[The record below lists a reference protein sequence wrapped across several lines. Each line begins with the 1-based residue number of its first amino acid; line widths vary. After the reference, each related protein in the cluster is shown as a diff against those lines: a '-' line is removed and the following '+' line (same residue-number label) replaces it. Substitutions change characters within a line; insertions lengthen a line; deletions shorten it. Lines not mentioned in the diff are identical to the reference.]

1 MAEEE
6 NVFLEIR
13 KNSGG
18 IFNRGFSDN
27 RSIGETQGGNITKL
41 LESSPTNW
49 QGTVNLGKGRHPD
62 VQYASGPFEALTR
75 KTDTDVFVENAPYYA
90 AIAGTS
96 LFGGAVIGGA
106 AAGLTEGLALP
117 VIAKG
122 AIDTSA
128 FLLGA
133 TGTGMAAQA
142 GLGTVGVNDAT
153 QQDRAFSP
161 GAMVAAQTLP
171 TAALFGN
178 LAMPKTLGEV
188 AGAGIFGGTVAGHS
202 LITGA
207 FDPNRTT
214 GQVAADAALEGVEGL
229 AFGLFARPTSLGK
242 PILRAGHYVGQ
253 NNPIYKG
260 AVKSIYTDNGR
271 AGTWD
276 NSHGR
281 GGIGPSPTGGVT
293 GYEPAKPEGDGTIG
307 VPVIY
312 GHPNKPQP
320 TGVGPAGAPEL
331 PRMVPTAS
339 GRGDSTNY
347 DPARGTITVTS
358 AQPDGTAKV
367 TVYTNMGG
375 QKLKSEGPYAKSPDV
390 FSVSFDQFGN
400 VISPNGPQD
409 AGLAPPNWSENAA
422 ANEAAATAAK
432 RAAARKKWQE
442 ESVTVAD
449 AVVPPKPAKPPEPV
463 VPPKPAEQPAAAP
476 EVKPVVPPVAAT
488 ESTGPVVHV
497 KPVAPKPQIAEVPL
511 GPDGSSLPYD
521 HPEMRAWSAAYD
533 AGLPERQAWDAKW
546 QATHWPNGS
555 PKPASYVEGTP
566 EYAER
571 LAREEQR
578 EKDKEAA
585 KPPTTLNDVSL
596 PEGHV
601 RPYPS
606 VNPAE
611 QKIWTEKFGKTHEL
625 DGTPLSEAERLRM
638 AGSTSTEDA
647 KPKDPTDDP
656 MFIPLKEGHVRPYP
670 EAGSAPGA
678 QETWV
683 QMHGKTHNL
692 DGTPIADTKPKRPK
706 VKVDDLLPPGS
717 QPEVNPEKK
726 PLPMPTTPLVVDA
739 YNEQLAKKT
748 LNSVQIEG
756 KNPIVSEL
764 GLNQAEALLK
774 ISKRKIAAF
783 IGGNQIDTYGYATEL
798 ADLRKLSARIKEL
811 KAQGWGEGEAPRA
824 EVAPVAPALAPATR
838 EELLAGTRPMRDA
851 PKEVT
856 EGLTPEERKT
866 YLANRAAVLE
876 GRPVTPPVAAS
887 GEVVVAATATET
899 SAVETAVKPG
909 TAVDTPT
916 QAADKVENEI
926 ERLIDLGDTKTA
938 GDVHRKV
945 IKTLQELAE
954 HAKDVKPYTT
964 KEQAITTSRVTRGKI
979 SVMIDG
985 VEAATIEKAVG
996 RGKGGKIYLKPNK
1009 LGREKGLIS
1018 LDWKSMNQTSD
1029 MDMKEETTVTEWV
1042 EGAVRAEEKRNNDP
1056 RRYVVRIP
1064 GDGTFSIKQD
1074 VKAVETLLQQV
1085 RSQGPSAWQG
1095 IVSKT
1100 PPRKETPRFKP
1111 FSAVIPAQER
1121 KLLVEMIRDEKS
1133 LLENTTSEQP
1143 EGPDGRTRAEIEQ
1156 NVTSLQEALR
1166 NANGPTTEEN
1176 SKTQAI
1182 PDPQGRKNVLV
1193 QSAVVGERDETDKI
1207 VPVDR
1212 DNPNGIPRG
1221 GIMNPKPLELE
1232 SPGGPSTESWPA
1244 YQLALEQEGAKNV
1257 YILRL
1262 PGTEAIEDKHGFK
1275 GVIRGML
1282 TIKFKKGENGGVIP
1296 VLGSHISETLHKK
1309 TITKDGVTT
1318 DASWRG
1324 PRYDTPHWQAWRI
1337 VEFYPDVAE
1346 IPDRNMFMRDPRY
1359 SGNLAQNGGKE
1370 FLQIENT
1377 AAAKKQFIQELLSN
1391 LKVRIPSDFTRE
1403 GMTMGE
1409 DGKPTLFINEA
1420 EMIKAREAELAKKE
1434 IPKPEDASPKEMT
1447 VAEHW
1452 QVEKDREEA
1461 AQKVRTPIASEAP
1474 EGAKSKAQI
1483 QAEAKVEGAKRYGAS
1498 GVRFNIG
1505 GPKNP
1510 DSFGGEIRGEKG
1522 VVVASTSENWNE
1534 KDLKLIKDYLSADAA
1549 VLRNMGYPK
1558 FYFNSHISG
1567 EDSNWVSAPVPAANG
1582 NFLVY
1587 ELNPAGSGA
1596 KGNSH
1601 NRTSRLF
1608 RRLVNSDG
1616 VQVGSMTEIYR
1627 GELVGM
1633 TTTSMAADG
1642 KPKFQV
1648 PAAFHAMMAAAQ
1660 DSLASRQMTEGQV
1673 NYSGDVT
1680 NPNPLN
1686 KRIALS
1692 GAIHEDLKV
1701 FEENE
1706 LSIPG
1711 LRDKMEVFNGLNG
1724 GESVNSAIVQF
1735 MGDPNES
1742 TAAMLA
1748 SQLQTNALY
1757 AAADAR
1763 SLIDQMAA
1771 QMGLADGTYALV
1783 SEPHSDDLYPIM
1795 KAHKIYPTEAQLMLK
1810 WIEAGYQ
1817 RIIYEIGKH
1826 DEDTGEELPDK
1837 VPAML
1842 NGKPRML
1849 PNGKPMMIN
1858 NPMKWNA
1865 PVAQWMDAETF
1876 AVRDKD
1882 GNVTFMPKPHQVV
1895 GPNAAMSRWFPAGV
1909 VSAPRPEGVQPR
1921 AILINDAPG
1930 TGKTLQMLMSAVLYR
1945 QHLMKLIADPSSP
1958 WFGAKLQPVLIVTQN
1973 AQIIQNA
1980 FRGDAEMAKINL
1992 NGKFTEKGF
2001 EPDEY
2006 ELLPDGGRIL
2016 KGNSWIDIATYNSIK
2031 PIEEKVFQFEKDGK
2045 TPIMVDAFVRD
2056 EDGEIMKGPDGK
2068 GMPAYD
2074 PVKVDKDGIPVR
2086 LKEQAFKLLAVGP
2099 PKKGYGRWGV
2109 VMFDESHN
2117 MKNQTSGRSDAGFEI
2132 MAQAQHVM
2140 LASGTPI
2147 DKPTQLGPLL
2157 GMLLDVPITSI
2168 AEELGMRLTEEKR
2181 DERVT
2186 HIKRVEGSDIV
2197 LERPTLNFGSVPWD
2211 NPTELDT
2218 YFANLFLKLKMLRD
2232 RAGKGGAILRR
2243 STKYFGIENIWMDP
2257 SDTMHEAGRDLL
2269 MKMHEWWYNEMAASA
2284 EGGGSLNL
2292 NVRTLKGMML
2302 FEMKRAAALAKCQL
2316 PGTIW
2321 NPGSEPLGASKL
2333 LLEEL
2338 AEGRKVILTM
2348 DTSNEYGL
2356 ADTDKIRKFRGLKDE
2371 TGARLSYESEYVLWS
2386 KFLTERGIRFGI
2398 IKGGIKTSEREA
2410 FVAEYQKNNPDLSV
2424 IIMTT
2429 QSGGTG
2435 LSIDDRH
2442 GVGGKSNPK
2451 KQYTPAELDK
2461 MKQIAAEEVE
2471 GEKIVSGS
2479 FPRTMIIVSSPWGGD
2494 VFIQAMGRTDRLL
2507 STTPS
2512 RIIVLTTGLS
2522 EGDDKLIGLVRLK
2535 TMAVEAMNNSVSKG
2549 DALMGAVIMDA
2560 GLEAGGVEGLAGG
2573 GVHPVKEMDG
2583 VEAAELTKE
2592 QKEVQSKFYKNKS
2605 KNILRRH
2612 RAMAMSVATANE
2624 EKIANAEKNKSSN
2637 RELKRWKESAS
2648 LAREYVQYLDD
2659 ISAKFLSGQI
2669 SDTAIITGEKEHS
2682 FEEFKKRK
2690 AKTRGE
2696 ESYEDEE
2703 GLVDDNNMTLSFPF
2717 GSSTIPAG
2725 QGPQIPLTKL
2735 SARGKVSRARK
2746 AIDGIYGLHHTI
2758 SGGKSVTPETL
2769 ERIEK
2774 TVVSIAQPYI
2784 KLNSEGKLADRELTA
2799 ILRMASDVS
2808 KLIYRYD
2815 FLINTGDKKLDVE
2828 YGGQMSF
2835 TGRAIMSNLTG
2846 MINGETVTNTAFHEI
2861 GHAIWESMPEAEKLL
2876 VIEELKLARTQWQQ
2890 GLEDTNPLK
2899 SVVFPTVNWL
2909 RGEGSEN
2916 YDWSG
2921 QLVKKPPVPYAN
2933 SKEYLESAG
2942 HPSAQAPFGP
2952 GVRFAN
2958 KLVGPQLVARAFKI
2972 AAKNAIL
2979 AGWTK
2984 SVPNIAEKASDLAPT
2999 ANRAIGN
3006 PGQYD
3011 ITETGSTPAERSTRA
3026 LVSLLQLAV
3035 VEDNKKAQEMMLNG
3049 VLVNVTSLK
3058 TGRVWNG
3065 TPVSLGKL
3073 LEWSEGGFGH
3083 FAVQKDGSLVFT
3095 TKGSVIMDSE
3105 GQPFISTR
3113 YSRPGMNSP
3122 EYLAESQYADMG
3134 ILQMNIPG
3142 KDIYTMFVK
3151 SFGKMSSS
3159 SRSGE
3164 GIFRGPE
3171 FLGQTN
3177 VLSSAPNS
3185 FTQFLNGVASKKLQ
3199 GYTYSMANVDEWTAH
3214 NAAELFEDFYT
3225 MQSKGNLSDLTA
3237 SITASLYVHANAN
3250 GLGGTVKGII
3260 AALVAGQ
3267 LEPSFAPENEFNV
3280 SGTHKHSQLAAKER
3294 QQAQQSG
3301 STSPPTDAQAVTDSN
3316 SMVPQYGPARRKL
3329 ESATEGLEA
3338 MATAFAQN
3346 TLDFAEI
3353 PQGSIFREWL
3363 ENVRRR
3369 KFKTGLPDR
3378 VTGTGIGYKFS
3389 HFYGTL
3395 IGQVE
3400 QIGQITK
3407 DPFVIELSSR
3417 LYPSGINTGINVR
3430 PSLVEE
3436 IHAHTMYQ
3444 NNKVNEIIERTL
3456 GDKIDNAK
3464 ENKIRTLKPD
3474 PHTLPGFRDALVEY
3488 ILKVHDPVYNRLERI
3503 QFEIDNNMGIS
3514 NKKLDAE
3521 MKLVGVTAATIK
3533 KHMAELRRLATIDA
3547 DSYGQPGSKY
3557 TNVAF
3562 GREADHFLGKYMGE
3576 TGVDKLFMDVGR
3588 CMVISQTS
3596 PEYAT
3601 RAQRFDPEVIACA
3614 DELSRRWAGEYLSWA
3629 QTQGNA
3635 LSEWGSSFL
3644 PRVVDSGIVSSY
3656 GTSSGEDFTLTAA
3669 KAIIEDNNHQRV
3681 KLPSTLKALVEDMS
3695 VSKLIV
3701 DEAML
3706 PHVSRQEVY
3715 DRFDTLPGEPDAP
3728 DWMLKRASGLFTGK
3742 TMASSFMGY
3751 DVSCRTLVEGRT
3763 PEVDEDG
3770 EQPETKQT
3778 TIAAHISV
3786 NLNLYKRELEREAR
3800 RVSGSIKRA
3809 MGIRQFKD
3817 EYEYVTRAINDL
3829 AESHK
3834 RKVLAGPISPNDA
3847 MAIAKK
3853 WRFRIDNRATGVQG
3867 GGETGYN
3874 DLISGQGGSLKRPDS
3889 GEMRLMDTEAADRI
3903 LDRFY
3908 IRDPRIVIPMYNQSV
3923 TSNLMIKKHIPEG
3936 FFNALHKSVVSNP
3949 NTARYW
3955 PELTY
3960 LIAKIAGVTPN
3971 HDSST
3976 ALRSLVALGSSA
3988 AFMPVTSMLQLT
4000 EAMPAGLHAPSG
4012 IASEQWFPKLLGL
4025 TKPGVFATADTL
4037 KIAFLKS
4044 TNSVIS
4050 ALTPLQTDVML
4061 PHADKFMYRLAERS
4075 GIIMSTLMD
4084 DLPMSSAD
4092 PRTRLGRF
4100 TDHMIQRYHQSGS
4113 ALATVTNMSRVAV
4126 LKANV
4131 LMLETTAD
4139 DILLRELARYG
4150 SQGLG
4155 ATGAPTVEE
4164 FVKLLKPHEIL
4175 LFRNLGI
4182 PDSELKSFLLHALST
4197 RAITDKDISKIPSHA
4212 IDAVLNSLIDSAYT
4226 EGNKSAELYSNAI
4239 NRLNF
4244 LTIQRSIPAN
4254 MSRLRG
4260 LVDRHVGVFPGS
4272 FMFFLTNFSS
4282 AYGRNVVL
4290 PSARLLTGG
4299 FTKGATV
4306 AKAGQQ
4312 EGIYRRGVY
4321 STDVAYPISKAST
4334 ALTMIPALAM
4344 LVASSTLV
4352 NYGTRM
4358 ARMKIRANPASTY
4371 IDQKEIPEMIFAAVD
4386 QTGWTANL
4394 SLPINITR
4402 ALRYERET
4410 AQIAAGPF
4418 FGGMAGVVDYART
4431 YYGDK
4436 NSPNTPTA
4444 ERAFAKQLYDM
4455 LLRPMAQV
4463 GLQALSPNSTVGDV
4477 FNFAMTQTM
4486 ALPAVRESFM
4496 RWFADDAGNQGQRVP
4511 VSKSD
4516 LEKAFNKG
4524 LINRQQLLEGIKRR
4538 ELYDSQY
4545 KKDKAQRE
4553 LNEDIQRR
4561 KEQKGK

>member
-1 MAEEE
+1 MSEEE
-6 NVFLEIR
+6 NVFLKIR
-13 KNSGG
+13 ENSGG
-18 IFNRGFSDN
+18 FFNRGYSDS
-27 RSIGETQGGNITKL
+27 RSTGETQGGNITKL

-49 QGTVNLGKGRHPD
+49 QGTVNLGSGKHPD
-62 VQYASGPFEALTR
+62 VQYAAGPFEALTR
-75 KTDTDVFVENAPYYA
+75 KTETDVLVENAPYYL
-90 AIAGTS
+90 AIGATS
-96 LFGGAVIGGA
+96 LYGGSVIGSA
-106 AAGLTEGLALP
+106 AAGLTEGLGLP
-117 VIAKG
+117 LIAKG

-133 TGTGMAAQA
+133 TATHGAAQKGLDLA
-142 GLGTVGVNDAT
+142 GIKDAT
-153 QQDRAFSP
+153 GQDKAFAP
-161 GAMVAAQTLP
+161 GPYQAAQFLP

-188 AGAGIFGGTVAGHS
+188 AGAGIFGTTVAGHS

-214 GQVAADAALEGVEGL
+214 GQVAADAALEGAEALG
-229 AFGLFARPTSLGK
+229 FGLFARPTSLGR
-242 PILRAGHYVGQ
+242 PILQAGHYTGQ
-253 NNPIYKG
+253 NNPIYRG
-260 AVKSIYTDNGR
+260 AVKNIYTDNGR

-281 GGIGPSPTGGVT
+281 GGIGPNTTGGVT

-375 QKLKSEGPYAKSPDV
+375 QKLKAEGPYAKSPDV

-400 VISPNGPQD
+400 VVSPNGPQEP
-409 AGLAPPNWSENAA
+409 GLTPPNWSENAA

-432 RAAARKKWQE
+432 RDATRKKWQE

-449 AVVPPKPAKPPEPV
+449 AVVPPEAAEPHKAAEPPKPA
-463 VPPKPAEQPAAAP
+463 PPKPAEPPVAATAP
-476 EVKPVVPPVAAT
+476 EVKPVVPPVVAT

-497 KPVAPKPQIAEVPL
+497 KPVAPRPQTPPVPV
-511 GPDGSSLPYD
+511 GTDGSPLSYD
-521 HPEMRAWSAAYD
+521 HPDMRAWGAAYE
-533 AGLPERQAWDAKW
+533 AQRPAMEAWDTKW
-546 QATHWPNGS
+546 QPTHWPDGT

-566 EYAER
+566 EHAER
-571 LAREEQR
+571 LAREEQ
-578 EKDKEAA
+578 EKKDKEIP
-585 KPPTTLNDVSL
+585 KPPITLNDVSL
-596 PEGHV
+596 P
-601 RPYPS
+601 
-606 VNPAE
+606 
-611 QKIWTEKFGKTHEL
+611 
-625 DGTPLSEAERLRM
+625 
-638 AGSTSTEDA
+638 EDA

-656 MFIPLKEGHVRPYP
+656 MFIPLKKGHVRPYP
-670 EAGSAPGA
+670 EDGAAPGA
-678 QETWV
+678 RETWV
-683 QMHGKTHNL
+683 QMHGKTHNF
-692 DGTPIADTKPKRPK
+692 DGSPIADVDKPTVPTVLPVSVPDPSTSTGFTAPTPVQRKRGVPAKPGLTAPILTTKEQ
-706 VKVDDLLPPGS
+706 DIES
-717 QPEVNPEKK
+717 QA
-726 PLPMPTTPLVVDA
+726 A
-739 YNEQLAKKT
+739 YLFQNFGENFDMAGGWDGLAKSGAKDKLKG
-748 LNSVQIEG
+748 LNSY
-756 KNPIVSEL
+756 SESDQEL
-764 GLNQAEALLK
+764 IKKRFNQFREELK
-774 ISKRKIAAF
+774 ISKEEANKLFNENAK
-783 IGGNQIDTYGYATEL
+783 L
-798 ADLRKLSARIKEL
+798 ADQADKALQTLIELRMAEGMDVSDIKEL
-811 KAQGWGEGEAPRA
+811 PEYKKLQAAAQDAGKKVKLKNSFEELQKRNRNNSFAEEDAAHILEEKPENRAWRYRDLLSQAQDDYKAVLDAKLKQLGIMSEDGKFESSSKPATSETKT
-824 EVAPVAPALAPATR
+824 APVAPIAPVEPALAPATR
-838 EELLAGTRPMRDA
+838 EELLAGTRPMKDA

-876 GRPVTPPVAAS
+876 GRPVTPPAS
-887 GEVVVAATATET
+887 TAGEVVVAATATET
-899 SAVETAVKPG
+899 SAVEAAVKPG

-916 QAADKVENEI
+916 QAADKVETEI

-945 IKTLQELAE
+945 INTLKELLEHSKTVEPL
-954 HAKDVKPYTT
+954 KDT
-964 KEQAITTSRVTRGKI
+964 KETAITTKHEKEREENVVVVNVGGKEMGVIKKIRTKQGNSIYLSTSKEGASRGLDNR
-979 SVMIDG
+979 SF
-985 VEAATIEKAVG
+985 EAAEQYITGSNEIHDAD
-996 RGKGGKIYLKPNK
+996 IDI
-1009 LGREKGLIS
+1009 IS
-1018 LDWKSMNQTSD
+1018 RYIKDKF
-1029 MDMKEETTVTEWV
+1029 
-1042 EGAVRAEEKRNNDP
+1042 DP

-1064 GDGTFSIKQD
+1064 GDGTFSIKQSSA
-1074 VKAVETLLQQV
+1074 AVESLLKNIS
-1085 RSQGPSAWQG
+1085 SQGPSAWQG

-1100 PPRKETPRFKP
+1100 PARRETPRVKK
-1111 FSAVIPAQER
+1111 FSETLTAGDKKELQELLESET
-1121 KLLVEMIRDEKS
+1121 KLLAEDNEFLIRRGISRSDVQEGIESIKKA
-1133 LLENTTSEQP
+1133 LAAKPASE
-1143 EGPDGRTRAEIEQ
+1143 ET
-1156 NVTSLQEALR
+1156 
-1166 NANGPTTEEN
+1166 
-1176 SKTQAI
+1176 SKTPAI

-1193 QSAVVGERDETDKI
+1193 QSAVVGERDKDTDRLQ
-1207 VPVDR
+1207 VVGVDAPGEIHKSGMK
-1212 DNPNGIPRG
+1212 NPE
-1221 GIMNPKPLELE
+1221 PLELE
-1232 SPGGPSTESWPA
+1232 SPGGPSTESWGA
-1244 YQLALEQEGAKNV
+1244 YILALEREGSKNV
-1257 YILRL
+1257 HIVRL
-1262 PGTEAIEDKHGFK
+1262 PGTKEGGKPYNMAITGFIS
-1275 GVIRGML
+1275 V
-1282 TIKFKKGENGGVIP
+1282 KFKKGKIGGVIP
-1296 VLGSHISETLHKK
+1296 VLNSVGLEDDNKRTN
-1309 TITKDGVTT
+1309 
-1318 DASWRG
+1318 
-1324 PRYDTPHWQAWRI
+1324 HWLNWKI
-1337 VEFYPDVAE
+1337 VEFYPEAVD
-1346 IPDRNMFMRDPRY
+1346 DRGGDYERWSRRDPRY
-1359 SGNLAQNGGKE
+1359 SGNLAEAGGKVFGEIQNSPESKKAFIARLFATFEVFVPSE
-1370 FLQIENT
+1370 FE
-1377 AAAKKQFIQELLSN
+1377 
-1391 LKVRIPSDFTRE
+1391 RE
-1403 GMTMGE
+1403 GATYGF
-1409 DGKPTLFINEA
+1409 DAKPTLYFNQSAMIEA
-1420 EMIKAREAELAKKE
+1420 EKAEMDALRGTT
-1434 IPKPEDASPKEMT
+1434 KPEDASPKEMT
-1447 VAEHW
+1447 VADHW

-1461 AQKVRTPIASEAP
+1461 AQKVRTPIAAEAP

-1483 QAEAKVEGAKRYGAS
+1483 QAESKVEGAKRYGAS

-1534 KDLKLIKDYLSADAA
+1534 KYLKLIKDYLSADAA

-1633 TTTSMAADG
+1633 TTTSLAADG

-1783 SEPHSDDLYPIM
+1783 SEPHSDDLYPTM

-1826 DEDTGEELPDK
+1826 NEDTGEELPDK
-1837 VPAML
+1837 IPAML

-1930 TGKTLQMLMSAVLYR
+1930 TGKTLQMLMAAVLYR
-1945 QHLMKLIADPSSP
+1945 QHLMKLIADPASP

-1980 FRGDAEMAKINL
+1980 FRGDSEMAKINL

-2031 PIEEKVFQFEKDGK
+2031 PVEEKVLQYEKDGK

-2068 GMPAYD
+2068 GMPAFD
-2074 PVKVDKDGIPVR
+2074 PVKIDKDGIPVR
-2086 LKEQAFKLLAVGP
+2086 LKEHAFKLLAVGP

-2117 MKNQTSGRSDAGFEI
+2117 MKNQESGRSDAGFEI

-2157 GMLLDVPITSI
+2157 GMLLDVPIGNI

-2232 RAGKGGAILRR
+2232 RAGRGGAILRR

-2269 MKMHEWWYNEMAASA
+2269 MKMHEWWYNEMAAAA
-2284 EGGGSLNL
+2284 EGGGSTNL

-2356 ADTDKIRKFRGLKDE
+2356 ADSDKIRKFRGLKNE
-2371 TGARLSYESEYVLWS
+2371 TGGRLAYESEYVLWS

-2429 QSGGTG
+2429 MSGGTG

-2535 TMAVEAMNNSVSKG
+2535 TMAVEAMNKSVSKG
-2549 DALMGAVIMDA
+2549 DALMGAVVMDA
-2560 GLEAGGVEGLAGG
+2560 GLEAGGDQLAAGG
-2573 GVHPVKEMDG
+2573 VNPVKEMDG

-2592 QKEVQSKFYKNKS
+2592 QKATQAAFYKNKS

-2637 RELKRWKESAS
+2637 RELKRWEDSAS

-2696 ESYEDEE
+2696 ESYEDED
-2703 GLVDDNNMTLSFPF
+2703 GLVDDNNMTVSLPF
-2717 GSSTIPAG
+2717 GSSVIPVG
-2725 QGPQIPLTKL
+2725 QGPQIPLAKL
-2735 SARGKVSRARK
+2735 SRRGKVSRARK

-2758 SGGKSVTPETL
+2758 SGGTSVTPETL

-2784 KLNSEGKLADRELTA
+2784 KLNSEGKLADGELTA

-2846 MINGETVTNTAFHEI
+2846 MINGETVTHTAFHEI
-2861 GHAIWESMPEAEKLL
+2861 GHAIWESMPEPEKLL
-2876 VIEELKLARTQWQQ
+2876 VIEELKKARVEWQQ

-2909 RGEGSEN
+2909 RGEAARTTTGRARRSRSRQSRTLIQKN
-2916 YDWSG
+2916 IWNL
-2921 QLVKKPPVPYAN
+2921 LVIQQREP
-2933 SKEYLESAG
+2933 
-2942 HPSAQAPFGP
+2942 PSAQEC
-2952 GVRFAN
+2952 
-2958 KLVGPQLVARAFKI
+2958 
-2972 AAKNAIL
+2972 
-2979 AGWTK
+2979 
-2984 SVPNIAEKASDLAPT
+2984 S
-2999 ANRAIGN
+2999 
-3006 PGQYD
+3006 
-3011 ITETGSTPAERSTRA
+3011 
-3026 LVSLLQLAV
+3026 SL
-3035 VEDNKKAQEMMLNG
+3035 
-3049 VLVNVTSLK
+3049 TS
-3058 TGRVWNG
+3058 
-3065 TPVSLGKL
+3065 
-3073 LEWSEGGFGH
+3073 WS
-3083 FAVQKDGSLVFT
+3083 
-3095 TKGSVIMDSE
+3095 
-3105 GQPFISTR
+3105 
-3113 YSRPGMNSP
+3113 
-3122 EYLAESQYADMG
+3122 
-3134 ILQMNIPG
+3134 
-3142 KDIYTMFVK
+3142 
-3151 SFGKMSSS
+3151 
-3159 SRSGE
+3159 
-3164 GIFRGPE
+3164 
-3171 FLGQTN
+3171 
-3177 VLSSAPNS
+3177 
-3185 FTQFLNGVASKKLQ
+3185 
-3199 GYTYSMANVDEWTAH
+3199 AH
-3214 NAAELFEDFYT
+3214 
-3225 MQSKGNLSDLTA
+3225 
-3237 SITASLYVHANAN
+3237 
-3250 GLGGTVKGII
+3250 
-3260 AALVAGQ
+3260 
-3267 LEPSFAPENEFNV
+3267 
-3280 SGTHKHSQLAAKER
+3280 
-3294 QQAQQSG
+3294 
-3301 STSPPTDAQAVTDSN
+3301 
-3316 SMVPQYGPARRKL
+3316 
-3329 ESATEGLEA
+3329 
-3338 MATAFAQN
+3338 
-3346 TLDFAEI
+3346 
-3353 PQGSIFREWL
+3353 
-3363 ENVRRR
+3363 
-3369 KFKTGLPDR
+3369 
-3378 VTGTGIGYKFS
+3378 
-3389 HFYGTL
+3389 
-3395 IGQVE
+3395 
-3400 QIGQITK
+3400 
-3407 DPFVIELSSR
+3407 
-3417 LYPSGINTGINVR
+3417 
-3430 PSLVEE
+3430 
-3436 IHAHTMYQ
+3436 
-3444 NNKVNEIIERTL
+3444 
-3456 GDKIDNAK
+3456 
-3464 ENKIRTLKPD
+3464 
-3474 PHTLPGFRDALVEY
+3474 
-3488 ILKVHDPVYNRLERI
+3488 
-3503 QFEIDNNMGIS
+3503 
-3514 NKKLDAE
+3514 
-3521 MKLVGVTAATIK
+3521 
-3533 KHMAELRRLATIDA
+3533 
-3547 DSYGQPGSKY
+3547 
-3557 TNVAF
+3557 
-3562 GREADHFLGKYMGE
+3562 
-3576 TGVDKLFMDVGR
+3576 
-3588 CMVISQTS
+3588 
-3596 PEYAT
+3596 
-3601 RAQRFDPEVIACA
+3601 
-3614 DELSRRWAGEYLSWA
+3614 SW
-3629 QTQGNA
+3629 
-3635 LSEWGSSFL
+3635 F
-3644 PRVVDSGIVSSY
+3644 
-3656 GTSSGEDFTLTAA
+3656 
-3669 KAIIEDNNHQRV
+3669 
-3681 KLPSTLKALVEDMS
+3681 
-3695 VSKLIV
+3695 
-3701 DEAML
+3701 
-3706 PHVSRQEVY
+3706 
-3715 DRFDTLPGEPDAP
+3715 
-3728 DWMLKRASGLFTGK
+3728 
-3742 TMASSFMGY
+3742 
-3751 DVSCRTLVEGRT
+3751 
-3763 PEVDEDG
+3763 
-3770 EQPETKQT
+3770 
-3778 TIAAHISV
+3778 
-3786 NLNLYKRELEREAR
+3786 
-3800 RVSGSIKRA
+3800 
-3809 MGIRQFKD
+3809 
-3817 EYEYVTRAINDL
+3817 
-3829 AESHK
+3829 
-3834 RKVLAGPISPNDA
+3834 
-3847 MAIAKK
+3847 
-3853 WRFRIDNRATGVQG
+3853 
-3867 GGETGYN
+3867 
-3874 DLISGQGGSLKRPDS
+3874 
-3889 GEMRLMDTEAADRI
+3889 
-3903 LDRFY
+3903 
-3908 IRDPRIVIPMYNQSV
+3908 
-3923 TSNLMIKKHIPEG
+3923 
-3936 FFNALHKSVVSNP
+3936 
-3949 NTARYW
+3949 
-3955 PELTY
+3955 PEL
-3960 LIAKIAGVTPN
+3960 
-3971 HDSST
+3971 
-3976 ALRSLVALGSSA
+3976 
-3988 AFMPVTSMLQLT
+3988 
-4000 EAMPAGLHAPSG
+4000 
-4012 IASEQWFPKLLGL
+4012 
-4025 TKPGVFATADTL
+4025 L
-4037 KIAFLKS
+4037 K
-4044 TNSVIS
+4044 
-4050 ALTPLQTDVML
+4050 
-4061 PHADKFMYRLAERS
+4061 
-4075 GIIMSTLMD
+4075 
-4084 DLPMSSAD
+4084 
-4092 PRTRLGRF
+4092 
-4100 TDHMIQRYHQSGS
+4100 
-4113 ALATVTNMSRVAV
+4113 
-4126 LKANV
+4126 
-4131 LMLETTAD
+4131 
-4139 DILLRELARYG
+4139 
-4150 SQGLG
+4150 
-4155 ATGAPTVEE
+4155 
-4164 FVKLLKPHEIL
+4164 
-4175 LFRNLGI
+4175 
-4182 PDSELKSFLLHALST
+4182 
-4197 RAITDKDISKIPSHA
+4197 
-4212 IDAVLNSLIDSAYT
+4212 
-4226 EGNKSAELYSNAI
+4226 
-4239 NRLNF
+4239 
-4244 LTIQRSIPAN
+4244 
-4254 MSRLRG
+4254 
-4260 LVDRHVGVFPGS
+4260 
-4272 FMFFLTNFSS
+4272 
-4282 AYGRNVVL
+4282 
-4290 PSARLLTGG
+4290 
-4299 FTKGATV
+4299 
-4306 AKAGQQ
+4306 
-4312 EGIYRRGVY
+4312 
-4321 STDVAYPISKAST
+4321 
-4334 ALTMIPALAM
+4334 
-4344 LVASSTLV
+4344 
-4352 NYGTRM
+4352 
-4358 ARMKIRANPASTY
+4358 
-4371 IDQKEIPEMIFAAVD
+4371 
-4386 QTGWTANL
+4386 
-4394 SLPINITR
+4394 
-4402 ALRYERET
+4402 
-4410 AQIAAGPF
+4410 
-4418 FGGMAGVVDYART
+4418 
-4431 YYGDK
+4431 
-4436 NSPNTPTA
+4436 
-4444 ERAFAKQLYDM
+4444 
-4455 LLRPMAQV
+4455 
-4463 GLQALSPNSTVGDV
+4463 
-4477 FNFAMTQTM
+4477 
-4486 ALPAVRESFM
+4486 
-4496 RWFADDAGNQGQRVP
+4496 
-4511 VSKSD
+4511 
-4516 LEKAFNKG
+4516 
-4524 LINRQQLLEGIKRR
+4524 
-4538 ELYDSQY
+4538 
-4545 KKDKAQRE
+4545 
-4553 LNEDIQRR
+4553 
-4561 KEQKGK
+4561 

>member
-1 MAEEE
+1 MSEDI
-6 NVFLEIR
+6 LDDLLKKIR
-13 KNSGG
+13 ETGETSFVPGPLDRGVTSQNPDGWQNLNIERVADRAKQ
-18 IFNRGFSDN
+18 GFSDA
-27 RSIGETQGGNITKL
+27 
-41 LESSPTNW
+41 
-49 QGTVNLGKGRHPD
+49 KGRTREIGGKVYLNPERTSYVPYYKD
-62 VQYASGPFEALTR
+62 ATDALLNPTAMNAFSR
-75 KTDTDVFVENAPYYA
+75 NAPYYA
-90 AIAGTS
+90 TIAATSLYGGGLVAAAGEGAAAIAGAGALGTS
-96 LFGGAVIGGA
+96 AMHIGGFLAGAGGTAYATQQGLGAMGFNGPTPYEQLTQAGPLAATATGIGLATFRPGLPGSMDLLKKQAVGGALFAGGVGIEEAGRAAIGKATGTDERPASKIIAEGALHMGEAFLFGVAMKPTVIGEGLIQAGRSTANAGNVLPSMIASSQFGGGLFRSGPSPLDIRGRIIPAREPGIVVNEDLTETFDPGSPARRVGDAPYVQQNTRGRGGVVLQNGVPVAGEMVPTTPAEPGQTGVSTQTQNSTLRPSKTGRGDMTSFDPATGAGLKIEVLPNGDVQYTLFTNLGGA
-106 AAGLTEGLALP
+106 ALK
-117 VIAKG
+117 AKG
-122 AIDTSA
+122 PYKDLPDQFRVGHHDMVRANFDA
-128 FLLGA
+128 R
-133 TGTGMAAQA
+133 MAASEAARQEA
-142 GLGTVGVNDAT
+142 VW
-153 QQDRAFSP
+153 RA
-161 GAMVAAQTLP
+161 
-171 TAALFGN
+171 
-178 LAMPKTLGEV
+178 
-188 AGAGIFGGTVAGHS
+188 AGAKAKTQSEV
-202 LITGA
+202 
-207 FDPNRTT
+207 PP
-214 GQVAADAALEGVEGL
+214 VPAA
-229 AFGLFARPTSLGK
+229 
-242 PILRAGHYVGQ
+242 
-253 NNPIYKG
+253 
-260 AVKSIYTDNGR
+260 
-271 AGTWD
+271 
-276 NSHGR
+276 
-281 GGIGPSPTGGVT
+281 
-293 GYEPAKPEGDGTIG
+293 
-307 VPVIY
+307 
-312 GHPNKPQP
+312 
-320 TGVGPAGAPEL
+320 
-331 PRMVPTAS
+331 
-339 GRGDSTNY
+339 
-347 DPARGTITVTS
+347 
-358 AQPDGTAKV
+358 
-367 TVYTNMGG
+367 
-375 QKLKSEGPYAKSPDV
+375 
-390 FSVSFDQFGN
+390 
-400 VISPNGPQD
+400 
-409 AGLAPPNWSENAA
+409 
-422 ANEAAATAAK
+422 EAAT
-432 RAAARKKWQE
+432 
-442 ESVTVAD
+442 
-449 AVVPPKPAKPPEPV
+449 PPPPA
-463 VPPKPAEQPAAAP
+463 PAP
-476 EVKPVVPPVAAT
+476 KPVVPPTA
-488 ESTGPVVHV
+488 PVVPPTV
-497 KPVAPKPQIAEVPL
+497 TPPAPPSVAPVVAPRTPAQQAYETTQQEERDAGRESQAAEANLIVAQAAHEVNPTSESSQNL
-511 GPDGSSLPYD
+511 ALARATSARALEKLERAQMAAEKAAQEKKLRDQDVEPRPKFGEPGSSEWAEKYERTHSDDGKRFNTEDQKRRGELLDVIDLENKFKKDNKIESPKAEDYSDKDLSAGRRRVIPLYELPVN
-521 HPEMRAWSAAYD
+521 
-533 AGLPERQAWDAKW
+533 LQERWKSMYGEKYNVDGYAKKYP
-546 QATHWPNGS
+546 AT
-555 PKPASYVEGTP
+555 PKPAPGVLADVPDPPAPVVTP
-566 EYAER
+566 SQE
-571 LAREEQR
+571 
-578 EKDKEAA
+578 
-585 KPPTTLNDVSL
+585 N
-596 PEGHV
+596 
-601 RPYPS
+601 
-606 VNPAE
+606 
-611 QKIWTEKFGKTHEL
+611 
-625 DGTPLSEAERLRM
+625 
-638 AGSTSTEDA
+638 
-647 KPKDPTDDP
+647 DP
-656 MFIPLKEGHVRPYP
+656 MWIPIPKGHVRPYP
-670 EAGSAPGA
+670 EDSSSPGA
-678 QETWV
+678 RETWV
-683 QMHGKTHNL
+683 QMHGKTHNF
-692 DGTPIADTKPKRPK
+692 DGTPIASVKPK
-706 VKVDDLLPPGS
+706 
-717 QPEVNPEKK
+717 
-726 PLPMPTTPLVVDA
+726 
-739 YNEQLAKKT
+739 
-748 LNSVQIEG
+748 
-756 KNPIVSEL
+756 
-764 GLNQAEALLK
+764 
-774 ISKRKIAAF
+774 
-783 IGGNQIDTYGYATEL
+783 
-798 ADLRKLSARIKEL
+798 
-811 KAQGWGEGEAPRA
+811 
-824 EVAPVAPALAPATR
+824 VAPAVAPATR
-838 EELLAGTRPMRDA
+838 EELLAGTRAMKDA
-851 PKEVT
+851 PKEVV

-866 YLANRAAVLE
+866 YIANRAAVLE
-876 GRPVTPPVAAS
+876 GRPVTPPAAAA

-899 SAVETAVKPG
+899 SAVEAAVKPD

-916 QAADKVENEI
+916 QAATKVGDEI
-926 ERLIDLGDTKTA
+926 ERLIDLGDAKTA

-945 IKTLQELAE
+945 INTLTELSEHVKTI
-954 HAKDVKPYTT
+954 KPYTS
-964 KEQAITTSRVTRGKI
+964 KEKKITSSRTGIGKV
-979 SVMIDG
+979 SLMLDD
-985 VEAATIEKAVG
+985 VEAATIKKVVKKSG
-996 RGKGGKIYLKPNK
+996 QTIYLIPNA
-1009 LGREKGLIS
+1009 LGRSKGI
-1018 LDWKSMNQTSD
+1018 DEITFKSKDDLRDINMAD
-1029 MDMKEETTVTEWV
+1029 EARVIKHFEDKIRKEESL
-1042 EGAVRAEEKRNNDP
+1042 NNDP
-1056 RRYVVRIP
+1056 RKYVIRIP
-1064 GDGTFSIKQD
+1064 GDGTFSVKQN
-1074 VKAVETLLQQV
+1074 ATAIETLLQQV

-1133 LLENTTSEQP
+1133 LLENTTSERP

-1176 SKTQAI
+1176 SKTPAI

-1193 QSAVVGERDETDKI
+1193 QSAVVGERDKDTDRLQ
-1207 VPVDR
+1207 VVGVDGPSEIHR
-1212 DNPNGIPRG
+1212 RGMQNPE
-1221 GIMNPKPLELE
+1221 PLELE
-1232 SPGGPSTESWPA
+1232 SPGGKSSESWVA
-1244 YQLALEQEGAKNV
+1244 YQSALEREGAKNV
-1257 YILRL
+1257 YIVRL
-1262 PGTEAIEDKHGFK
+1262 PGTKEGGKSYNMAITGF
-1275 GVIRGML
+1275 VS
-1282 TIKFKKGENGGVIP
+1282 IKFKKGQGGGVIP
-1296 VLGSHISETLHKK
+1296 VLNSVGSGNDNMS
-1309 TITKDGVTT
+1309 TK
-1318 DASWRG
+1318 
-1324 PRYDTPHWQAWRI
+1324 HWLNWKI
-1337 VEFYPDVAE
+1337 IEFYPEVTDNRAE
-1346 IPDRNMFMRDPRY
+1346 GAEKWIYGDPRY
-1359 SGNLAQNGGKE
+1359 SSNLAESGGKVFGE
-1370 FLQIENT
+1370 IENT
-1377 AAAKKQFIQELLSN
+1377 TEAKKAFVARLFATFEVL
-1391 LKVRIPSDFTRE
+1391 VPGGFERE
-1403 GMTMGE
+1403 DSTYGF
-1409 DGKPTLFINEA
+1409 DGKPTLYFNQSAMIEA
-1420 EMIKAREAELAKKE
+1420 EKAELAKKE

-1724 GESVNSAIVQF
+1724 GESINLAIVQF
-1735 MGDPNES
+1735 MGNPNES

-1763 SLIDQMAA
+1763 SLIDQMGA

-1826 DEDTGEELPDK
+1826 NEDTGEELPDK

-1865 PVAQWMDAETF
+1865 PVAPWMDAETF

-1882 GNVTFMPKPHQVV
+1882 GKVTFMPKPHQVV

-1909 VSAPRPEGVQPR
+1909 VSAPRWEGVQPR

-1992 NGKFTEKGF
+1992 NGKFTDKGF

-2016 KGNSWIDIATYNSIK
+2016 TGNSWIDIATYNSIK
-2031 PIEEKVFQFEKDGK
+2031 PVEEKVLQFEKDGK
-2045 TPIMVDAFVRD
+2045 TPLMVDAFVRD

-2068 GMPAYD
+2068 GMPLFD

-2117 MKNQTSGRSDAGFEI
+2117 MKNQESGRSDAGFEI

-2157 GMLLDVPITSI
+2157 GMLLDVPIKDI
-2168 AEELGMRLTEEKR
+2168 AEELGMRLTEEER

-2197 LERPTLNFGSVPWD
+2197 LERPTLNFGSVPWS

-2218 YFANLFLKLKMLRD
+2218 YFNGLFLKLKMLRD
-2232 RAGKGGAILRR
+2232 RAGRGGAILRR

-2269 MKMHEWWYNEMAASA
+2269 MKMHEWWYEEMAAAA
-2284 EGGGSLNL
+2284 EGGGSTGL

-2302 FEMKRAAALAKCQL
+2302 FEMKRAAALAKIQL

-2321 NPGSEPLGASKL
+2321 NPGSEPLGAAKL

-2356 ADTDKIRKFRGLKDE
+2356 ADTDKIRTFRGLKDE
-2371 TGARLSYESEYVLWS
+2371 NGKRLAYESEYVLWS

-2429 QSGGTG
+2429 MSGGTG

-2442 GVGGKSNPK
+2442 GVGGRSNPK

-2592 QKEVQSKFYKNKS
+2592 QKAAQSAFYKNKS

-2624 EKIANAEKNKSSN
+2624 GKIANAEKNRSSN
-2637 RELKRWKESAS
+2637 RELKRWRDSAS

-2669 SDTAIITGEKEHS
+2669 SDTAIITGEKDHS

-2696 ESYEDEE
+2696 ESYEDED

-2717 GSSTIPAG
+2717 GSSTIPTG
-2725 QGPQIPLTKL
+2725 QGPQISLTKL
-2735 SARGKVSRARK
+2735 SPRGKVSKARK
-2746 AIDGIYGLHHTI
+2746 AIDGIYGVHHTI

-2774 TVVSIAQPYI
+2774 TVVSIAEPYI
-2784 KLNSEGKLADRELTA
+2784 KLNSEGKLEDRELTA

-2815 FLINTGDKKLDVE
+2815 FLINTGDKKLDVD

-2846 MINGETVTNTAFHEI
+2846 IINGETATNTAFHEI
-2861 GHAIWESMPEAEKLL
+2861 GHAIWESMPEPEKLL

-2890 GLEDTNPLK
+2890 ELEDTNPLK

-2921 QLVKKPPVPYAN
+2921 RVVKRPPVPYAD
-2933 SKEYLESAG
+2933 SKEYQESVG
-2942 HPSAQAPFGP
+2942 SPSAQAPFGQ
-2952 GVRFAN
+2952 GVHFAN

-3058 TGRVWNG
+3058 TGKAWSG

-3073 LEWSEGGFGH
+3073 IEWSEGGFGH

-3095 TKGSVIMDSE
+3095 TKGSVITDSE

-3113 YSRPGMNSP
+3113 YSRPGINSP
-3122 EYLAESQYADMG
+3122 EYLAESGYAELQ

-3171 FLGQTN
+3171 FLEKTN

-3185 FTQFLNGVASKKLQ
+3185 FTQFLNGVGNKKLQ

-3214 NAAELFEDFYT
+3214 NAAELYEDFYT
-3225 MQSKGNLSDLTA
+3225 KKSNGNLSDLTG

-3250 GLGGTVKGII
+3250 GRGSVVKGII
-3260 AALVAGQ
+3260 AALTAGTM
-3267 LEPSFAPENEFNV
+3267 EPSFGPEKDFNI
-3280 SGTHKHSQLAAKER
+3280 SGTHKHSQLAAQER

-3316 SMVPQYGPARRKL
+3316 SKVPQYGPARRKL

-3389 HFYGTL
+3389 HVYGTL

-3407 DPFVIELSSR
+3407 DPFVIDLSSR

-3430 PSLVEE
+3430 PSLVED
-3436 IHAHTMYQ
+3436 IHAHTMFW
-3444 NNKVNEIIERTL
+3444 NNRVNEILERTL

-3488 ILKVHDPVYNRLERI
+3488 ILKVHDPEYNKLERI
-3503 QFEIDNNMGIS
+3503 QFEIDANQGRS

-3521 MKLVGVTAATIK
+3521 MKLLGVGVATIK
-3533 KHMAELRRLATIDA
+3533 KQMAELRRLATIDA

-3614 DELSRRWAGEYLSWA
+3614 DELSQRWAGEYLSWA

-3644 PRVVDSGIVSSY
+3644 PRVVDSNIVSSY
-3656 GTSSGEDFTLTAA
+3656 GNSSGEDFTLTAA
-3669 KAIIEDNNHQRV
+3669 KAIIEDNNYQRV

-3715 DRFDTLPGEPDAP
+3715 DRFDALPGEPKAP
-3728 DWMLKRASGLFTGK
+3728 GWMLARAEGLFKGA

-3751 DVSCRTLVEGRT
+3751 DVSCRTLVEGRI
-3763 PEVDEDG
+3763 PEKDEDG
-3770 EQPETKQT
+3770 EQPETEET

-3800 RVSGSIKRA
+3800 AVSGSVKKA
-3809 MGIRQFKD
+3809 MAIRQFKD
-3817 EYEYVTRAINDL
+3817 EYEYVIRAINDL

-3834 RKVLAGPISPNDA
+3834 RKVLAGPISHADA
-3847 MAIAKK
+3847 LAVAKK

-3908 IRDPRIVIPMYNQSV
+3908 IRDPRIIIPMYNQSV

-3936 FFNALHKSVVSNP
+3936 FFNALHRSVVSNP

-4000 EAMPAGLHAPSG
+4000 EAIPAGLHAPSG

-4044 TNSVIS
+4044 TNSVIT
-4050 ALTPLQTDVML
+4050 ALTPLQTDAML

-4290 PSARLLTGG
+4290 PSARLATGG

-4321 STDVAYPISKAST
+4321 STDVAYPISRTST

-4352 NYGTRM
+4352 NYGTRA

-4371 IDQKEIPEMIFAAVD
+4371 IDQKEIPEMIFAAID
-4386 QTGWTANL
+4386 QTGWTGNL

-4463 GLQALSPNSTVGDV
+4463 GLQALSPNSTVGDI
-4477 FNFAMTQTM
+4477 FNFTMTQTM

-4496 RWFADDAGNQGQRVP
+4496 RWFADDDGNQGQRVP

-4524 LINRQQLLEGIKRR
+4524 LINRKQLLEGIKRR

-4553 LNEDIQRR
+4553 LNEAIQRR
-4561 KEQKGK
+4561 KEQKAK